1 MPITFRFPRVGSRLL
16 ALGAAFA
23 LALGVVACSDEPDPI
38 APGLGFAEA
47 DTLTGTL
54 GTDSSSLSTGFAA
67 NRSGDVTAVVCGP
80 SNANFDAW
88 VITGSRIDTATKA
101 RIADTLATGTAA
113 TGCETLRFRATAG
126 QTYRFAVRSTT
137 GRGSYIA
144 CYAYSAS
151 ACEGLQPTV
160 PAIPG
165 VPLGYYLDAE
175 GKTGADLLAALH
187 TIVRTGH
194 NGFQYDSA
202 RGFLYQDVE
211 DPDDDNLIEDV
222 YAGRI
227 ATVDRRASTN
237 TDAGDAN
244 LNAEHAWPQSCGSR
258 LERTTTGVRS
268 TGPRGDLHILF
279 AADANANNSRS
290 NFPFGMVT
298 GTAAAT
304 FGPDSAGNFSR
315 RGSNGTVTVFEPR
328 AEKRGDLARAL
339 FYFFV
344 RYVPEIPGSISLE
357 NFNVEEATL
366 RQWAQQDPV
375 DAFERARNN
384 EIYAVQGNRN
394 PFVDVPDFLARITDF
409 PNTATGAHATCD
421 F

>member
-1 MPITFRFPRVGSRLL
+1 MLFSRSNSRLL
-16 ALGAAFA
+16 AFAAAFA
-23 LALGVVACSDEPDPI
+23 LALGAVACSDDPDPLE
-38 APGLGFAEA
+38 PGLGFAES

-54 GTDSSSLSTGFAA
+54 GTDSTSLATGFVA
-67 NRSGDVTAVVCGP
+67 NRSGEITAVVCGP
-80 SNANFDAW
+80 SNANFDVWA
-88 VITGSRIDTATKA
+88 ITNSRVDAATKA

-144 CYAYSAS
+144 CYAYQPAPC
-151 ACEGLQPTV
+151 AGLQPTV
-160 PAIPG
+160 PAIAG
-165 VPLGYYLDAE
+165 VPLGYYLNAE
-175 GKTGADLLAALH
+175 GRTGADLLAALH

-194 NGFQYDSA
+194 NGFTYDSA

-211 DPDDDNLIEDV
+211 DPDDDNLIEEL

-227 ATVDRRASTN
+227 ATVDRRANTT

-258 LERTTTGVRS
+258 LDRVVGTTVRS

-315 RGSNGTVTVFEPR
+315 RGSNGALTVFEPR

-339 FYFFV
+339 FYFYV
-344 RYVPEIPGSISLE
+344 RYVPEIPGSLSLE

-394 PFVDVPDFLARITDF
+394 PFVDVPEFLARITDF
-409 PNTATGAHATCD
+409 PNAATGAHATCD

>member
-1 MPITFRFPRVGSRLL
+1 MFSRLNSRLL

-23 LALGVVACSDEPDPI
+23 LALGVVACSDDVDPI

-47 DTLTGTL
+47 DTITGTL
-54 GTDSSSLSTGFAA
+54 GTDSSSSSAGFVA

-88 VITGSRIDTATKA
+88 AITNSRTVSGA
-101 RIADTLATGTAA
+101 RVADTLASGTAT
-113 TGCETLRFRATAG
+113 TGCETLRFRTTAG
-126 QTYRFAVRSTT
+126 QTYRLAVRSVT
-137 GRGSYIA
+137 GRGSYVA
-144 CYAYSAS
+144 CFAYETAPC
-151 ACEGLQPTV
+151 AGLQPTV

-165 VPLGYYLDAE
+165 IPLGYYLNAE
-175 GKTGADLLAALH
+175 GKTGDDLIAALH
-187 TIVRTGH
+187 AIVRTGH
-194 NGFQYDSA
+194 NGFTYDSA

-211 DPDDDNLIEDV
+211 DPDDDNLIEEV

-227 ATVDRRASTN
+227 STVDRRANTA

-244 LNAEHAWPQSCGSR
+244 LNAEHAWPQSCGAR
-258 LERTTTGVRS
+258 LDRSINSTVRS

-298 GTAAAT
+298 GTPSAT

-315 RGSNGTVTVFEPR
+315 RGSNGTITVFEPR

-357 NFNVEEATL
+357 NFNLEEATL
-366 RQWAQQDPV
+366 RQWATQDPV
-375 DAFERARNN
+375 DAFERARND

-394 PFVDVPDFLARITDF
+394 PFVDVPEFLTRITDF